1 MKRSN
6 WSIPNFPLM
15 SPWQHR
21 AFFSRILWISIWK
34 TPTYGHL
41 LVDILQGIAKRIALL
56 QVAGES
62 VNPLIW
68 TCLKIRHAGP
78 QGWKSP
84 KNRRSGSSSVL
95 AGSVEVDV
103 DVFGRIRRQAHTDR
117 THRASQSSAV
127 LCSLVHLWI
136 LVYPKKWVQPR
147 PPWALK
153 YEPYQPPSPPHWERR
168 GKKLRHSSVSRTI
181 PSKPI
186 TPSPRCPFLASGGWA
201 FSLCFCIKVH
211 QNGLCSEKRLGEPK
225 YIHCFKDFDP
235 PDCTWP
241 LKTQDNV
248 MYRKLSM
255 GAYIDDQT
263 WCIRYMEFG
272 FLITGLGLLPSCKRL
287 LMVQKDGI
295 MNMMIMDF
303 PTNYFE
309 SLFSNIVKHDLIFT
323 KFTS

>member
-1 MKRSN
+1 M
-6 WSIPNFPLM
+6 
-15 SPWQHR
+15 
-21 AFFSRILWISIWK
+21 
-34 TPTYGHL
+34 
-41 LVDILQGIAKRIALL
+41 
-56 QVAGES
+56 
-62 VNPLIW
+62 NPLIW

-84 KNRRSGSSSVL
+84 KNRRSGSSVL
-95 AGSVEVDV
+95 AGSVKVDV

-186 TPSPRCPFLASGGWA
+186 TPSPLCPFLASGGWA
-201 FSLCFCIKVH
+201 FSLCLCIKVH

-241 LKTQDNV
+241 LKNP
-248 MYRKLSM
+248 R
-255 GAYIDDQT
+255 
-263 WCIRYMEFG
+263 
-272 FLITGLGLLPSCKRL
+272 
-287 LMVQKDGI
+287 
-295 MNMMIMDF
+295 
-303 PTNYFE
+303 
-309 SLFSNIVKHDLIFT
+309 
-323 KFTS
+323 